1 MTSKYIY
8 FIGWYWWIHFI
19 INAWFVFFYMIQL
32 TLQYPDQL
40 LVCYRYGFDGR
51 YILWKTSLRNSFFFI
66 WNTIFWFIHVLYF
79 LIIWSKWKL
88 KLYLLENWFNFIRSI
103 SWYLRTEKT
112 LKKTLTIFVNSINN
126 QFVPSIFLLI
136 FFIVTYIVYN
146 I

>member
-1 MTSKYIY
+1 MHVFLHDTAYFTISRSASRLIKIWIWWAIYIVENLISEL
-8 FIGWYWWIHFI
+8 FFL
-19 INAWFVFFYMIQL
+19 FVTQF
-32 TLQYPDQL
+32 
-40 LVCYRYGFDGR
+40 
-51 YILWKTSLRNSFFFI
+51 
-66 WNTIFWFIHVLYF
+66 FWFIHVLYF

-126 QFVPSIFLLI
+126 QFVPFIFLLI

-146 I
+146 ISFQFDINVGFFNGKLGII

>member
-1 MTSKYIY
+1 MQILYWLILMNTFHNQCMFFLHDTAYFTISRSASRLLKIWIWWAIYIVENL
-8 FIGWYWWIHFI
+8 ISE
-19 INAWFVFFYMIQL
+19 
-32 TLQYPDQL
+32 L
-40 LVCYRYGFDGR
+40 LFLFGTQF
-51 YILWKTSLRNSFFFI
+51 
-66 WNTIFWFIHVLYF
+66 FWFIHVLYF

-103 SWYLRTEKT
+103 SWYLCTEKT
-112 LKKTLTIFVNSINN
+112 LKKTIFVNSINN

>member
-1 MTSKYIY
+1 MHIL
-8 FIGWYWWIHFI
+8 YWLILMNTFH
-19 INAWFVFFYMIQL
+19 NQCMFFYMIQF

-51 YILWKTSLRNSFFFI
+51 YTYIVENLISELFFLFG
-66 WNTIFWFIHVLYF
+66 TQFFWLIHVLYF

-88 KLYLLENWFNFIRSI
+88 KLYWLENWFNFIRSI

>member
-1 MTSKYIY
+1 MHILYWLILMNTFHNQCMFCFLHDTAYFTISRSASRLIKIWIWWAIYIVENL
-8 FIGWYWWIHFI
+8 ISEL
-19 INAWFVFFYMIQL
+19 FFLFGTQ
-32 TLQYPDQL
+32 
-40 LVCYRYGFDGR
+40 
-51 YILWKTSLRNSFFFI
+51 FF
-66 WNTIFWFIHVLYF
+66 WLIHVLYF

-88 KLYLLENWFNFIRSI
+88 KLYWLENWFNFIRSI